1 MVEAVRYHHDPLKA
15 PHHPSFAAATQLAD
29 IMVGD
34 AGLKDGPEKRS
45 IRNERELME
54 LPCLVQLWPHKGP
67 LLNLK
72 MRKLTASIARLP
84 DLCKT
89 LLSES

>member
-1 MVEAVRYHHDPLKA
+1 MEAVRYHHDSVKA
-15 PHHPSFAAATQLAD
+15 PHHPAFAAATQLAD
-29 IMVGD
+29 IMVSQ
-34 AGLKDGPEKRS
+34 AGLKGGPEKRP
-45 IRNERELME
+45 IINERELME
-54 LPCLVQLWPHKGP
+54 LPCLVQLWPIKGP